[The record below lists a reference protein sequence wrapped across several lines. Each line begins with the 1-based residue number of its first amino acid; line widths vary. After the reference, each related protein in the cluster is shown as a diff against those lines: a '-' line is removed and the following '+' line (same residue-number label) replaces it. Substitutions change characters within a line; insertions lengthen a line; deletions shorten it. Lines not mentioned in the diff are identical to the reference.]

1 MVSSYNAAIL
11 EKFSVEEIEHDV
23 DEAYEIEL
31 RIGET
36 RTKLKNFLKKD
47 RQPTRTPYV
56 PFEQASGY
64 ILHGSPFSSP
74 FRERTHVSAK
84 PKLPKIS
91 LKRFNGD
98 LIKFYPFW
106 ESFEST
112 VHNNEQLSAV
122 EKFNYLHSLWDG
134 AAASSIQGLPLTEEN
149 YENAVEILKDRFGR
163 KQQIISAH
171 MEELLKL
178 QNCPNENTSQL
189 RQIYDKINI
198 QIRGLEALDVMADKY
213 GSFLIPVIMQRMP
226 SEIAIEIARK
236 TKKEVWSIKEILEI
250 IKAEVEAREIGENAN
265 KKSVAPNVSPKKPY
279 TPPKTAANFHLKIE
293 NTKLTCVFCG
303 KNHFSSECRTVVD
316 VEKRKEILRKNG
328 RCYRCIGTGHMA
340 RNCEQKKKCRN
351 CSGNHHQAICNR
363 REATIT
369 EISDNSRQILVSTEE
384 NQEDIKTGN
393 KNILLKKNETV
404 VATAKAVSHKRE
416 KFCYKRQKPT
426 HIVMKQVKE

>member
-1 MVSSYNAAIL
+1 MQNQPENGGLEPPAEPVIPQEIQDESVARLKALRGANRGVLTRLENESLELIEKSENGEEINFEGLTTIDRLLEDKLKIVSSYNAAIL
-11 EKFSVEEIEHDV
+11 EKISVEEIEHEV

-64 ILHGSPFSSP
+64 ILHRSPFSSP

-122 EKFNYLHSLWDG
+122 DKFNYLHSLLDR

-149 YENAVEILKDRFGR
+149 YENAVEILKDRLGR

-178 QNCPNENTSQL
+178 QNCPNENASQF

-198 QIRGLEALDVMADKY
+198 QVRGLEALDVTADK
-213 GSFLIPVIMQRMP
+213 
-226 SEIAIEIARK
+226 
-236 TKKEVWSIKEILEI
+236 
-250 IKAEVEAREIGENAN
+250 
-265 KKSVAPNVSPKKPY
+265 
-279 TPPKTAANFHLKIE
+279 
-293 NTKLTCVFCG
+293 
-303 KNHFSSECRTVVD
+303 
-316 VEKRKEILRKNG
+316 
-328 RCYRCIGTGHMA
+328 
-340 RNCEQKKKCRN
+340 
-351 CSGNHHQAICNR
+351 
-363 REATIT
+363 
-369 EISDNSRQILVSTEE
+369 
-384 NQEDIKTGN
+384 
-393 KNILLKKNETV
+393 
-404 VATAKAVSHKRE
+404 
-416 KFCYKRQKPT
+416 
-426 HIVMKQVKE
+426 